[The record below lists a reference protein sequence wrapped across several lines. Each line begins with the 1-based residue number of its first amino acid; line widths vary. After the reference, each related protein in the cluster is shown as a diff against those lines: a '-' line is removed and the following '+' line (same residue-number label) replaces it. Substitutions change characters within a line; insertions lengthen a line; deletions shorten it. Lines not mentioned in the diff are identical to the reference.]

1 MSYKIIAAVALSL
14 GLATSALAQTGTGS
28 TTGGADASGQGAADA
43 QTAFPTGWSGPIS
56 EAFFSDTAAGTMRT
70 EDEIRTN
77 WGNLSAE
84 QQAQVRTDCESH
96 MAAHGTDSTMQTGST
111 TGSGDNTAVT
121 ATGSEGEATGGTTLT
136 AMNDVC
142 GIVQGM

>member
-14 GLATSALAQTGTGS
+14 GLATSALAQTG
-28 TTGGADASGQGAADA
+28 GGADASGQGAADA
-43 QTAFPTGWSGPIS
+43 QTAYPTGWQGPIS
-56 EAFFSDTAAGTMRT
+56 EAFFSDTAGTMRT

-77 WGNLSAE
+77 WGSLSTD

-111 TGSGDNTAVT
+111 TATGDNTSVT
-121 ATGSEGEATGGTTLT
+121 ATGSEGEATGGTPLT
-136 AMNDVC
+136 AMNDLC